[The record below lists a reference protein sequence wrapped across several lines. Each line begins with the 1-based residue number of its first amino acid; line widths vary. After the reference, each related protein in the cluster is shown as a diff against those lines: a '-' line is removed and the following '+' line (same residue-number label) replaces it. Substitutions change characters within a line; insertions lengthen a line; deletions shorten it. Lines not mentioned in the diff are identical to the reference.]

1 MRVQWAGNSWEE
13 YQELIKTDKNSVR
26 KINRL
31 IEDIKLN
38 GAEKGIGKPEALK
51 HNYSGYYSRRIDRKN
66 RLIYYVYNDGKS
78 DVLVIFSCI
87 GHYGDK

>member
-1 MRVQWAGNSWEE
+1 MKVRWVGDSWEE
-13 YQELIKTDKNSVR
+13 YLKLIKTNKNIVQ

-38 GAEKGIGKPEALK
+38 GADKGIGKPEALK

-66 RLIYYVYNDGKS
+66 RLIYYVYNDGEN
-78 DVLVIFSCI
+78 DVLAIFSCT